1 MYLYKSFSSFDAH
14 STKNTSDISTKILLR
29 TKQLALSREKY
40 HSFLNSHSKGNSSEK
55 SIYEYPLMKIKMKH
69 SESQKSIENK
79 SNSIL
84 DKFIAPYQIKKIFK
98 NRHLNNKRLEQFF
111 ISELNEAS
119 GGGGVEINKENFELN
134 KKTFPELKKK
144 FSFIKTK
151 KNIYKRNFVFL
162 NNIKPKT
169 EKQIYLLIDS
179 IFSEKKNKLNE
190 TKIKYNESEIFG
202 YKEKYL
208 NYLKEELNILHKG
221 EKYIEKESN
230 FSYEYENKT
239 YGKIKLELNSINILI
254 TNKEKNK
261 TVCSINIPFDL
272 VCLFYLSHIKELAYI
287 ILGIFLN
294 ENFKEFDDDILLN
307 ELKEIVK
314 NQIFMENNILKYKF
328 NIDDEDKK
336 IIFGDYLNRRNI
348 KNRDNVKYNFLSLYS
363 TKEAFKQMIFENCT
377 FYNDNNININSK
389 ENIYYHSNNSETIKI
404 LFDTN
409 INIINFSWISL
420 NNNYNIK
427 ITMPKIII
435 KIPKF
440 QKELSH
446 FIHRELLT
454 FLLMNK
460 FSNFNYILI
469 HYLFTLKK
477 FRADIYKA
485 LSYNHLNRLYPFFNN
500 IINNDT
506 YNSKNLK
513 QENYHITNLRFEE
526 YENSLNDNEYIFYVS
541 DEDKFHLYK
550 MKSYTLFIYSL
561 KSLEDSKKYKIYFFN
576 FSFYQMKVLFYKSKY
591 DNLLLFIQKLIKY
604 NSLTKKIILDYNFF
618 SSFKYMN
625 VNQID
630 NYFKETSLNIK
641 ENNKNKNNN
650 NEIIINDFVL
660 KLVEPK
666 FISISF
672 NKKNFGEKIKEN
684 ISEGKKV
691 GNVGKK
697 LIERL
702 IGNDIKNWGK
712 ILWESKD
719 EIEPLKNRKS
729 KKSVFSGKKD
739 FQTIIKKFLKIDS

>member
-190 TKIKYNESEIFG
+190 TKIKYDESEIFG

-261 TVCSINIPFDL
+261 TVCSLNIPFDL

-294 ENFKEFDDDILLN
+294 ENFKEYDENILLN
-307 ELKEIVK
+307 ELKEIIK
-314 NQIFMENNILKYKF
+314 NQIFIENNILKYKF

-377 FYNDNNININSK
+377 FYNDYNLK
-389 ENIYYHSNNSETIKI
+389 EKIYYHSNNSETIKI

-526 YENSLNDNEYIFYVS
+526 YENSLNDNEYTFYVS
-541 DEDKFHLYK
+541 DSDNFHLYK
-550 MKSYTLFIYSL
+550 MKSYTLFVYSFD
-561 KSLEDSKKYKIYFFN
+561 SFEDKNPKIFFFN
-576 FSFYQMKVLFYKSKY
+576 FSFYHMKVLFYKSKY
-591 DNLLLFIQKLIKY
+591 DNLIQFLQRLLIY
-604 NSLTKKIILDYNFF
+604 NPHTKKIFLDYRFF

-625 VNQID
+625 GEQID
-630 NYFKETSLNIK
+630 RYFKESSLNIK
-641 ENNKNKNNN
+641 ENMKNIG
-650 NEIIINDFVL
+650 NEIIQDNLVL
-660 KLVEPK
+660 RVVEPK
-666 FISISF
+666 FISVSV
-672 NKKNFGEKIKEN
+672 KKKKIGEEN
-684 ISEGKKV
+684 NNTEGLKKV
-691 GNVGKK
+691 GNVGRKLIGK
-697 LIERL
+697 LIE
-702 IGNDIKNWGK
+702 NDIKDWGK
-712 ILWESKD
+712 ILWENKSA
-719 EIEPLKNRKS
+719 IEPLKRKS
-729 KKSVFSGKKD
+729 RNSTFVGKKN
-739 FQTIIKKFLKIDS
+739 FKVIFKKFLKID